1 MWSKELLERTRNEAY
16 EGAMMKRGGF
26 SDDSFGMIQKRD
38 SEGIT
43 IVAVEMKSYMP
54 VPTSRVIAQYKD
66 VEEMIA
72 AGWVID

>member
-1 MWSKELLERTRNEAY
+1 MWSKELLERTRKDAY

-26 SDDSFGMIQKRD
+26 SDDSFGMIQSRS

-43 IVAVEMKSYMP
+43 IVAVEIKSYMP

-72 AGWVID
+72 AGWAID